1 MDIYQE
7 LYDKYVKLFEIISRL
22 SAMDKT
28 VDDKIENI
36 VKKHQGIWDSGD
48 SLFLENLG
56 MMAMFNPPPKR
67 KPEDTDKELERLLE
81 YAANGISNIL
91 VESWLK
97 LSGRN
102 QVVTMLNTLGQLS
115 IDTSIELD
123 KGISINL
130 EQIVRIWNKSHS
142 EAEEIYIEYG
152 IEK

>member
-28 VDDKIENI
+28 VNDKVSNVI
-36 VKKHQGIWDSGD
+36 KKYQGICDSGD

-67 KPEDTDKELERLLE
+67 KPEDTDKELKRLLE
-81 YAANGISNIL
+81 YAANDISNIL
-91 VESWLK
+91 IESWLK

-152 IEK
+152 IGK

>member
-1 MDIYQE
+1 
-7 LYDKYVKLFEIISRL
+7 
-22 SAMDKT
+22 
-28 VDDKIENI
+28 
-36 VKKHQGIWDSGD
+36 
-48 SLFLENLG
+48 

-67 KPEDTDKELERLLE
+67 KPEDTDKELERFLE